1 MLTQLPSPHVV
12 LNSERSLL
20 SRPYLIALAKSELPK
35 ALPTILPNSVFLT
48 VFTLSKTVTH
58 YLHEIIPLG

>member
-1 MLTQLPSPHVV
+1 
-12 LNSERSLL
+12 
-20 SRPYLIALAKSELPK
+20 
-35 ALPTILPNSVFLT
+35 LPNSVFLT

>member
-12 LNSERSLL
+12 LNSERSL
-20 SRPYLIALAKSELPK
+20 SRPDLIALAKSELPK